1 MQAEIVSVGT
11 ELLLGQ
17 IIDTHAPRMAKILA
31 ECGIGCTRRA
41 TVGDNR
47 ERMRQ
52 TFEEALQRADILITI
67 GGLGPTL
74 DDLTRDMIAEA
85 LGDEMLHDDGYEQQ
99 LRDWFERRSIRWT
112 ESIARQAD
120 RPASATFI
128 DNRNGT
134 APGLHCVKNGKV
146 VLALPGPKGEFDP
159 MADGAVRRILEAMG
173 QGVIFS
179 RTLRIVG
186 MGESH
191 VEDLVRDLMD
201 SENPTVAPYAHTGE
215 VHLRITAKVQSREEG
230 IAALDPLEAEI
241 RQRIG
246 SNVFGTDD
254 ESLETVIIRRLSER
268 GEKIG
273 LAESM
278 TGGGL
283 ASRLTAVPGAS
294 QAVVGSFVAYTVRAK
309 ETMIGISP
317 EFVVEHG
324 VVSGAVAEAMATGAR
339 KRLGATYAIGI
350 TGNAGPTVEP
360 GGQPVGKVFVS
371 LATPQGVHTE
381 ELQLRGVRGD
391 IQRRTEQVALGM
403 LRDALA

>member
-1 MQAEIVSVGT
+1 
-11 ELLLGQ
+11 
-17 IIDTHAPRMAKILA
+17 
-31 ECGIGCTRRA
+31 
-41 TVGDNR
+41 
-47 ERMRQ
+47 
-52 TFEEALQRADILITI
+52 LITI

-85 LGDEMLHDDGYEQQ
+85 LGDAMEHDEAYEQQ
-99 LRDWFERRSIRWT
+99 LRDWFERRGVRWT

-120 RPASATFI
+120 RPTSATFI
-128 DNRNGT
+128 ENRNGT

-241 RQRIG
+241 RRRIG

-268 GEKIG
+268 SETVA

-294 QAVVGSFVAYTVRAK
+294 QAMVGSFVAYTVRAK
-309 ETMIGISP
+309 ETMLGISAA
-317 EFVVEHG
+317 FVEEHG
-324 VVSGAVAEAMATGAR
+324 VVSRPVADAMAIAA
-339 KRLGATYAIGI
+339 KDRLDATYAIGI
-350 TGNAGPTVEP
+350 TGNAGPTAEP
-360 GGQPVGKVFVS
+360 GGQPVGKVYVS
-371 LATPQGVHTE
+371 LATPQGVQTE
-381 ELQLRGVRGD
+381 ELQMRGVRGD
-391 IQRRTEQVALGM
+391 IQRRAEQVALGM

>member
-1 MQAEIVSVGT
+1 
-11 ELLLGQ
+11 
-17 IIDTHAPRMAKILA
+17 MAKILA

-52 TFEEALQRADILITI
+52 TFEEALTRADILITI

-74 DDLTRDMIAEA
+74 DDLTRDMIAES
-85 LGDEMLHDDGYEQQ
+85 LGDEMLHDDAYEQQ
-99 LRDWFERRSIRWT
+99 LRDWFERRSVRWT

-128 DNRNGT
+128 ENRNGT

-146 VLALPGPKGEFDP
+146 VIALPGPKGEFDP
-159 MADGAVRRILEAMG
+159 MADGAVRKILEDMG

-191 VEDLVRDLMD
+191 VEDLVRDLME

-215 VHLRITAKVQSREEG
+215 VHLRLTARVMTREEG
-230 IAALDPLEAEI
+230 IVALDPIEAEI
-241 RQRIG
+241 RSRLG
-246 SNVFGTDD
+246 SNVFGSDD
-254 ESLETVIIRRLSER
+254 ESLETIIVRRLTER
-268 GEKIG
+268 GETLA

-283 ASRLTAVPGAS
+283 ATRITAVPGAS
-294 QAVVGSFVAYTVRAK
+294 QILLGSYVVYTAAAK
-309 ETMIGISP
+309 VEMLGISSALIS
-317 EFVVEHG
+317 EEG
-324 VVSGAVAEAMATGAR
+324 VVSAKVAEALAVSAR
-339 KRLGATYAIGI
+339 ERLKATYAIGI
-350 TGNAGPTVEP
+350 TGNAGPTAEP
-360 GGQPVGKVFVS
+360 GGQPVGKVFVA
-371 LATPQGVHTE
+371 LARAGAVVVE
-381 ELQLRGVRGD
+381 ELQMRGVRAD
-391 IQRRTEQVALGM
+391 IQRRTEQVALGL